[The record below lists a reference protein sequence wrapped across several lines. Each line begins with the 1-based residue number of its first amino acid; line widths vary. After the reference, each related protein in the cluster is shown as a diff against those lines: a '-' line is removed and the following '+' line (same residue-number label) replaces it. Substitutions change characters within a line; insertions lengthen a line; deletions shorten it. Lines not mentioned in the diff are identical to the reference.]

1 MTEKKISQRRACR
14 WRSRV
19 RIGVSRNAL
28 REPVVVKGK
37 DTALKERIE
46 TLAHRHKQWGVL
58 KIYQRLRKL
67 GEQANHKRVR
77 RLYRLAGLNL
87 RRKTK
92 KKLPDAVRNPLP
104 KAVVCNGCWS
114 LDFTSD
120 SLQDG
125 RKFRTASADRLN
137 VLDDYCRE
145 ALGIETVRRCGGL
158 LLTRQT
164 RDSVAGSAGY

>member
-14 WRSRV
+14 W
-19 RIGVSRNAL
+19 IGVSRNAL
-28 REPVVVKGK
+28 REPVVVKEK

-125 RKFRTASADRLN
+125 RKFRTLN

-145 ALGIETVRRCGGL
+145 ALGIEAVRRRGGL